1 MESFQVTV
9 VYLWLAGVGAL
20 TVLVLYSWL
29 SAGAERGRAH
39 SRATAPGSAATEP
52 VHRRRAVP

>member
-9 VYLWLAGVGAL
+9 VYLWLAGMGAL
-20 TVLVLYSWL
+20 VVLVLYSWL
-29 SAGAERGRAH
+29 SAAAERERAQ
-39 SRATAPGSAATEP
+39 SRATAPGTAATEP

>member
-9 VYLWLAGVGAL
+9 VYLCLAGMGAL
-20 TVLVLYSWL
+20 VVLVYSWL
-29 SAGAERGRAH
+29 SAAAERERAH
-39 SRATAPGSAATEP
+39 SRATAPGTAATEP